1 MRVHPDDRKKKHH
14 AKSRHGCIS
23 CKKRHLKCDEARP
36 ECQRCIKDFGKCE
49 GYRTP
54 KAWLFESAQE
64 DPGTVVY
71 EISSNSPSSGSVTSV
86 LRDRSSP
93 ISSQT
98 SLSVRSSI
106 SSKHSTSP
114 EPEHTRQKRWAPKS
128 RSGCVTC
135 KKRRIKCDEGRPAC
149 GRCTASSR
157 KCEYTQPPLEDFA
170 EDLPEEVQALELLQR
185 KIDMF
190 EDPDHPPT
198 FKYVHSSPYKSQTE
212 HQTFVHWQNRTESC
226 QVISRSFGDF
236 NILGCELPKAA
247 WNYDCLKH
255 GLLSAASVTASI
267 ERFSLGESNERQAVV
282 EAVKQS
288 SMAITSIFKEKPPPE
303 VTVLVAFVFW
313 FMEAWIGQWDRAVM
327 HLASAARMCEQ
338 GFPNGQVSEAVAWY
352 VTVCATGVPQ
362 ALKSPDILKYVQDP
376 DDNHDEKFQI
386 RLLWGIREAVTGIR
400 LLDQARAKAL
410 QVRPNDCSRF
420 NIMLASHQAQM
431 RFMSERWRQYAK
443 LQLTKV
449 GSEARIPPAP
459 IVPTYD
465 KVLEMIDYFIE
476 DDEDYDAL
484 ILAVRLKMIQRSLP
498 LFVAGTN
505 IEIRKDAALSIPI
518 KVEAVE
524 TETRMISSDI
534 NFRARMNS
542 T

>member
-71 EISSNSPSSGSVTSV
+71 EISSNSPSSGSCKELNFKQAFNFARTRAHATETVGSQVTER
-86 LRDRSSP
+86 LRD
-93 ISSQT
+93 I
-98 SLSVRSSI
+98 
-106 SSKHSTSP
+106 
-114 EPEHTRQKRWAPKS
+114 
-128 RSGCVTC
+128 VT
-135 KKRRIKCDEGRPAC
+135 KGDQRVAGVQLQA
-149 GRCTASSR
+149 
-157 KCEYTQPPLEDFA
+157 PPLEDFA